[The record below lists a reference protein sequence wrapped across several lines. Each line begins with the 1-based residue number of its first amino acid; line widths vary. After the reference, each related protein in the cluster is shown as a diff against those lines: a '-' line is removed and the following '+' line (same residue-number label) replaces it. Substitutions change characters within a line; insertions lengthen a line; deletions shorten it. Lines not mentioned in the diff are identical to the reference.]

1 MSREHQ
7 LAFLRNQLTLPS
19 TDILYKNGNRLAV
32 ICEVDFV
39 VLNLA
44 AFGSPSLG
52 RLWCARRLSE

>member
-44 AFGSPSLG
+44 AFGSPSL
-52 RLWCARRLSE
+52 